1 MWATLDWKGEIRM
14 VRRVAISIG
23 LLGLLPFVAVSLPA
37 QDAGQTQ
44 SQPPVATPAQVSQ
57 AQSAS
62 TPTAASP
69 TAQPPA
75 ESAKPIDTKLDPKPA
90 ETKPADA
97 TAAEAKPDPKSYLV
111 TIGTH
116 IPLSLSNSVSTK
128 NSVPGD
134 RVYLETIFP
143 ILADGRIV
151 IPPGSYVEGTIT
163 EVQRPGKVKGRGEFH
178 LRFDTL
184 ILPNGTTRD
193 FRARVSGID
202 GRANEELDRKEGTI
216 KSEGNKSGDVRTVG
230 ETTATGAGLGGLI
243 GAASGSAGMGAG
255 IGAAAGAT
263 AGLIGVLFT
272 RGPDAVLA
280 KGTTLEMVLDR
291 PVQFEDSELDF
302 SNSPPRRAGSD
313 GGGPLPSRKTP
324 PARRWPIV

>member
-1 MWATLDWKGEIRM
+1 ML
-14 VRRVAISIG
+14 RRLVISFG
-23 LLGLLPFVAVSLPA
+23 LLAGLLLCSVAGVVAQESAQLVQQPPAGPPA
-37 QDAGQTQ
+37 QA
-44 SQPPVATPAQVSQ
+44 PVAQGPVSETSAVPAPAGPLAITVVPQ
-57 AQSAS
+57 
-62 TPTAASP
+62 

-75 ESAKPIDTKLDPKPA
+75 ETKTAEPNTA

-97 TAAEAKPDPKSYLV
+97 KPDQKTFLV
-111 TIGTH
+111 DTGTH

-143 ILADGRIV
+143 ILAGGRIV

-202 GRANEELDRKEGTI
+202 GRASEELDRKEGSI
-216 KSEGNKSGDVRTVG
+216 KSEGNKSGDTRTIA

-291 PVQFEDSELDF
+291 QVQFEESELDF
-302 SNSPPRRAGSD
+302 SNSPARRASD
-313 GGGPLPSRKTP
+313 GPGPLPSRKTP
-324 PARRWPIV
+324 AARRWPLL

>member
-1 MWATLDWKGEIRM
+1 ML
-14 VRRVAISIG
+14 RRLVISFG
-23 LLGLLPFVAVSLPA
+23 LLAGLLLFGGVSVGA
-37 QDAGQTQ
+37 QE
-44 SQPPVATPAQVSQ
+44 PPQ
-57 AQSAS
+57 
-62 TPTAASP
+62 
-69 TAQPPA
+69 QPPA
-75 ESAKPIDTKLDPKPA
+75 APLAQAPVAQAPVAQAPVSQTSAVPAPVGPLAITVAPQTTQPQAEAAKAAEKNAA
-90 ETKPADA
+90 ETKPDQ
-97 TAAEAKPDPKSYLV
+97 KPYLV
-111 TIGTH
+111 DVGTH

-143 ILADGRIV
+143 ILAGGRIV

-202 GRANEELDRKEGTI
+202 GRASEELDRKEGSI
-216 KSEGNKSGDVRTVG
+216 KSEGNKSGDVRTVA

-291 PVQFEDSELDF
+291 PVQFEEGELDF
-302 SNSPPRRAGSD
+302 SNSPARRAGSD

-324 PARRWPIV
+324 AARRWPIL

>member
-1 MWATLDWKGEIRM
+1 MLRPL
-14 VRRVAISIG
+14 VISFG
-23 LLGLLPFVAVSLPA
+23 LLAGLLLAFGGSVGA
-37 QDAGQTQ
+37 QE
-44 SQPPVATPAQVSQ
+44 PPQ
-57 AQSAS
+57 
-62 TPTAASP
+62 
-69 TAQPPA
+69 QPPA
-75 ESAKPIDTKLDPKPA
+75 GAPLPQTPVAQAPVAQAPVSQTSAVPAPAGPLAITVAPQTTQPPA
-90 ETKPADA
+90 ETKPAEPS
-97 TAAEAKPDPKSYLV
+97 TGETKAEQKTFLV
-111 TIGTH
+111 DTGTH

-143 ILADGRIV
+143 ILAGGRIV

-202 GRANEELDRKEGTI
+202 GRASEELDRKEGSI
-216 KSEGNKSGDVRTVG
+216 KSEGNKSGDTRTIA

-263 AGLIGVLFT
+263 AGLIAVLFT

-291 PVQFEDSELDF
+291 QVQFEESELDF
-302 SNSPPRRAGSD
+302 SNSPARRASD
-313 GGGPLPSRKTP
+313 GPGPLPSAKTP
-324 PARRWPIV
+324 ATRRWPLL